1 MKFLFNLVYYLILL
15 ALYKQIWNRS
25 VLVMKKTKIVCTIGP
40 ASESVDMLVN
50 LINAGMNVCRLNF
63 SHGDYEEHGA
73 RIKNIR
79 EAVKI
84 TGKRVAILLDTK
96 GPEIRTNDMEN
107 GAITMKIGD
116 SVRISMTEVL
126 GTNEKFSITYPELI
140 NDVNVGSHILLDD
153 GLIDLEVTDIDRDA
167 NEIVTVVKNEG
178 VLKNKKGV
186 NVPGVSVNLPG
197 ITEKDAN
204 DIRFGIGQGID
215 FIAASF
221 VRRASDVLEI
231 TKILEEENATHI
243 QIIPKIENQEGID
256 NIDEILK
263 VSDGLMVAR
272 GDMGVEIPTE
282 DVPVVQK
289 ALIKKCNALGKPVI
303 TATQMLDSMQRNPRP
318 TRAEAN
324 DVANAIYD
332 GTDAVMLSGET
343 AAGDYPLE
351 AVQTMARIAVRTEET
366 LVNQDSFA
374 LKLYSKTDMT
384 EAIGQ
389 SVGHT
394 ARNLGIQTIVAA
406 TESGH
411 TARMISK
418 YRPKAHIVAI
428 TFSEQKARSLSL
440 SWGVYATVADKPSS
454 TDEMFN
460 LASKVSQ
467 EEGYASEGDLII
479 ITAGVPVGEKGT
491 TNLMKIQMIGSK
503 LVQGQ
508 GVGEEAIIAKAVVA
522 GTAEEAVAK
531 ATEGAILVTKT
542 TDKEY
547 MPAIEKASALV
558 VEEGGLTSHA
568 AVVAIAQ
575 NIPVIVG
582 AADATSLINNDE
594 VITVDPRRGIVY
606 RGATTAI

>member
-1 MKFLFNLVYYLILL
+1 
-15 ALYKQIWNRS
+15 
-25 VLVMKKTKIVCTIGP
+25 MKKTKIVCTIGP

-231 TKILEEENATHI
+231 TKILEEEKATHI